1 MIVTKGLTKRYGE
14 LVAVDQLDLQVRP
27 GEIFGFL
34 GPNGAGKTTTIKLLV
49 GMLRPTAGEI
59 IISDINLLAD
69 PVGAKA
75 AIGYIPDRPYLYDKL
90 TANEFLQFVGGLY
103 AVPPA
108 EIERLGAE
116 LLDLFELH
124 DWADQLIENY
134 SHGMKQRLIMCAAF
148 LHKPK
153 VLIVDE
159 PMVGLDPKGARMVK
173 RLFRGYAEG
182 GHTVFMSTHTLEVAE
197 EVCDRIAIINHGKII
212 AEGTMAELRQ
222 ISRDQENRL
231 ESIFLELTG
240 GTEMA
245 DLIGVLKE

>member
-1 MIVTKGLTKRYGE
+1 MIATHGLTKRYGE
-14 LVAVDQLDLQVRP
+14 LVAVNQIDLQVRP

-34 GPNGAGKTTTIKLLV
+34 GPNGAGKTTTIKMLV
-49 GMLRPTAGEI
+49 GMLLPTAGEI
-59 IISDINLLAD
+59 RIGGFDLLGD
-69 PVGAKA
+69 PVNAKA
-75 AIGYIPDRPYLYDKL
+75 IIGYIPDRPYLYEKL
-90 TANEFLQFVGGLY
+90 TAHEFLRFIGGLY
-103 AVPPA
+103 GTPPD

-116 LLDLFELH
+116 LLEVFELK

-134 SHGMKQRLIMCAAF
+134 SHGMKQRLIMSAAF

-173 RLFRGYAEG
+173 RLFRGYAEN

-197 EVCDRIAIINHGKII
+197 EVCDRIAIIHQGRII
-212 AEGTMAELRQ
+212 AEGTMGELRQ
-222 ISRDQENRL
+222 MSKEQGDRL

-240 GTEMA
+240 GTEVA
-245 DLIGVLKE
+245 DLINVLKE